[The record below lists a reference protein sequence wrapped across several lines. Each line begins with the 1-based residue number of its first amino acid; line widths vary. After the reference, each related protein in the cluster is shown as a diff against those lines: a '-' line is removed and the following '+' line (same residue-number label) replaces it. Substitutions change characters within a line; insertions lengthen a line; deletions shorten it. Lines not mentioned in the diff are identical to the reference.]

1 MEFHLHGSPL
11 LAQRFSDYLLT
22 LGLRLAYP
30 GEFTQRALL
39 NGKQS
44 LLAVEALQELM
55 EADTDLQL
63 QQAQAHQGG
72 SLLGSLPSK
81 PSWLVGLHR
90 RKPLSITARMNTCRS
105 TSMP

>member
-63 QQAQAHQGG
+63 QQAQAHQGL
-72 SLLGSLPSK
+72 LLGSLPSK